1 MLALSKM
8 HPFASASVSGAR
20 VMVTQCV
27 FCGVWLL
34 KKQLRRLKKIDAEIS
49 HLDEVKLQFM
59 DRSAMV
65 SKNTSRLNQS
75 KANAPK
81 RRLHA
86 KK

>member
-1 MLALSKM
+1 M

-34 KKQLRRLKKIDAEIS
+34 KKKTAQTFKKIDAEIS

-65 SKNTSRLNQS
+65 SKNISRLNQS